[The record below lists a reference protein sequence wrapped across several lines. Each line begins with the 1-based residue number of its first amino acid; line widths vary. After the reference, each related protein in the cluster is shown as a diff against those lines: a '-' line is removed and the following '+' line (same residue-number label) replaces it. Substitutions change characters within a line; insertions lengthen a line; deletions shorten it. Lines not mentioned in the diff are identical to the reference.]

1 MTVDTAPPPQAVV
14 GRPDPWPDT
23 CADLARLLDRA
34 LAEHGV
40 TTGVEVA
47 VLGVRDELTPAPAP
61 TPARARAEERPGPPA
76 GRWPVPVHLYGHQV
90 VVGPFPAA
98 HRSAPCPRCLVR
110 RWQAVRS
117 TALRDALELGGP
129 TVPSGNPPWA
139 LPFAADTVAAVVA
152 AGLAAAARE
161 EDRYGAVYLVDL
173 ERLHVAR
180 YPLVPDSGCPACGPI
195 LADCADA
202 AWPMPVAEPKPAPEV
217 FRGRPIDAYDLP
229 EAAFV
234 NPVTGMLGAR
244 TVPDLG
250 SVSSSAT
257 LGCFTVRSDDYL
269 DECFWGGHTS
279 GYGVSRK
286 VGLLEGL
293 ERFAGMRPRAKAT
306 VVHASYSELG
316 DRALDPR
323 LCGGYSEDF
332 HRREPGVRPFTMDR
346 PIPWVWGYSLR
357 DRRPLLV
364 PEILAYF
371 HTEGQGGDRFVQ
383 DSSSGC
389 ASGGGLAEAAYHG
402 LMEAVERDAFLIAW
416 YAQAELPELDPYSS
430 TRRETR
436 EMVDRLALY
445 GYRVRLFDT
454 RITFPVPVVTAVAQ
468 RRDGGLGTLAF
479 GAGAGLDPEAAVAGG
494 LCEIATDAVK
504 LGRMAAHEYERL
516 HAMTRD
522 HARVGGLHDHPLVYG
537 LPQMARHADFLLAR
551 EREPLSL
558 SQAFGTGG
566 PPRTPVPAPSL
577 DLVEDLRRC
586 VEMVAA
592 AGFDVVVVDQTA
604 PEQHALGLHAV
615 KVIVPGLVPID
626 FGWHRQRA
634 RHLPRVRTALRQ
646 AGLRDRDLRDDELN
660 PAPHPFP

>member
-1 MTVDTAPPPQAVV
+1 MPGVVGSAPSPQAVV
-14 GRPDPWPDT
+14 SRSGPWPDV
-23 CADLARLLDRA
+23 CADLARLLARA
-34 LAEHGV
+34 LAEHGS
-40 TTGVEVA
+40 TTRVA
-47 VLGVRDELTPAPAP
+47 LGVLGSRDELTSPPFSAV
-61 TPARARAEERPGPPA
+61 PGSPEGA
-76 GRWPVPVHLYGHQV
+76 QRIPVHLYGHQV
-90 VVGPFPAA
+90 VVGPYPSAQ
-98 HRSAPCPRCLVR
+98 RSAPCPHCLVR

-139 LPFAADTVAAVVA
+139 LPFVADTIAAVVS
-152 AGLAAAARE
+152 AGLARAADG
-161 EDRYGAVYLVDL
+161 EDRYGTVHLIDL
-173 ERLHVAR
+173 ERLHVER
-180 YPLVPDSGCPACGPI
+180 YPLVPDSGCPV
-195 LADCADA
+195 CAVTVQDTA
-202 AWPMPVAEPKPAPEV
+202 EEAWPMSATEPKPAPEV
-217 FRGRPIDAYDLP
+217 FRGSRIDAYDLP
-229 EAAFV
+229 DAAFV
-234 NPVTGMLGAR
+234 NPVTGMLGAQV
-244 TVPDLG
+244 VPDLC
-250 SVSSSAT
+250 SVSTSAT
-257 LGCFTVRSDDYL
+257 MGCLTVRSDGYL
-269 DECFWGGHTS
+269 DECFWGGHTA
-279 GYGVSRK
+279 GYGLSGK

-306 VVHASYSELG
+306 VVQASYAELG

-323 LCGGYSEDF
+323 TCGGYSEDF
-332 HRREPGVRPFTMDR
+332 HRREPAVRPFSVDR

-430 TRRETR
+430 SRRETR

-468 RRDGGLGTLAF
+468 RRDGRLGTLAF
-479 GAGAGLDPEAAVAGG
+479 GAGASLDPEAAVAGG

-516 HAMTRD
+516 HAMTLD
-522 HARVGGLHDHPLVYG
+522 QARVGGLHDHPLVYG
-537 LPQMARHADFLLAR
+537 LPGMARHADFLLAR
-551 EREPLSL
+551 EQEPRSL
-558 SQAFGTGG
+558 SEAFGAGG
-566 PPRTPVPAPSL
+566 PAASP

-586 VEMVAA
+586 VEVVAA
-592 AGFDVVVVDQTA
+592 AGFDVVVVDQTS
-604 PEQHALGLHAV
+604 PEQRLLGLHAV

-634 RHLPRVRTALRQ
+634 RHLPRVRTALRE
-646 AGLRDRDLRDDELN
+646 AGLRDRDLRDEELN